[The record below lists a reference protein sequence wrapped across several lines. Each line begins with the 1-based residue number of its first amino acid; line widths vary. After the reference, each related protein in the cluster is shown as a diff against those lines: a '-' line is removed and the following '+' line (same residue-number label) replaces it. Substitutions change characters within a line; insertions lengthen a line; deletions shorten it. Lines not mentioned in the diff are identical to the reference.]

1 MVLHKGV
8 IKLKIKTKLLLLT
21 SSLLIVSSGVLGVTA
36 YTLSKNELSKL
47 GETTLKNNT
56 NVIVEEI
63 NKLDTQVQKG
73 NITLDQAKEMVI
85 ENFLGP
91 KKSDGT
97 REINKN
103 INLGDNGYSFI
114 ISKDGK
120 LLGHPS
126 SEGKNIWDNKDPDGN
141 SVGKMIVE
149 SVTNG
154 NGLVKYQWP
163 LPNDPQKNAEKLVYS
178 KEAKWGWIVS
188 SGTYSQDFNKSAN
201 VILINSLIVLFV
213 TLVVGMLVAW
223 YYSHQISAA
232 LNSVKRRLEKMAD
245 GDFTGEDV
253 NVKAK
258 DETSELASSLN
269 KMSAHLK
276 DLLNTVNTASVELS
290 DASQETATS
299 AQELVSASKNIANSI
314 EDVSNSAKLGQEYT
328 GTAIQSLETL
338 YELIE
343 KAKETASNSSA
354 NSSITLSSAQ
364 NGMDNVNQL
373 IQQISLIKDK
383 TTNTEEVIALLES
396 YTREI
401 KVIAHT
407 ITNIAEQTNILALNA
422 SIEAAR
428 AGEAGKSFAVVADE
442 VRKLAEETNEG
453 AKQVT
458 ALTTKISEASK
469 QSSISMAEN
478 KEVVNDGVQSV
489 QETGFS
495 LEQILDAVRS
505 TVEDIESLSNLAN
518 SEFDIAEQLL
528 KTVTDLQTIMEK
540 TTDNA
545 VEVSSSSEQTLASI
559 QDVSAVTEETSAMA
573 NQLNTSIN
581 KFKL

>member
-1 MVLHKGV
+1 VV
-8 IKLKIKTKLLLLT
+8 NLKIKTKLLWLI
-21 SSLLIVSSGVLGVTA
+21 SILLIVSSSILGITA
-36 YTLSKNELSKL
+36 YTLSKNELSNL
-47 GETTLKNNT
+47 GEKTLKNNT
-56 NVIVEEI
+56 NAIVEEI
-63 NKLDTQVQKG
+63 NKLDAQVQKG
-73 NITLDQAKEMVI
+73 DISLDEAQKMVI
-85 ENFLGP
+85 ESFLSS

-97 REINKN
+97 RDINKD
-103 INLGDNGYSFI
+103 IDLGESGYAFI
-114 ISKDGK
+114 IDKKGN
-120 LLGHPS
+120 LLGHPT
-126 SEGKNIWDNKDPDGN
+126 SEGKNIWGSKDPDGN

-149 SVTNG
+149 SATSG

-163 LPNDPQKNAEKLVYS
+163 LPDDPNKNAEKIVYS

-188 SGTYSQDFNKSAN
+188 SGTYTQDFNKSAD
-201 VILINSLIVLFV
+201 VILNNTLIVLV
-213 TLVVGMLVAW
+213 ITLVLGTLIAWFFAHRISTSLNLVKGRLEEM
-223 YYSHQISAA
+223 SEGNFTGDNI
-232 LNSVKRRLEKMAD
+232 SVKS
-245 GDFTGEDV
+245 
-253 NVKAK
+253 K
-258 DETSELASSLN
+258 DETRDLANSLN
-269 KMSAHLK
+269 KMSVHLK

-314 EDVSNSAKLGQEYT
+314 EDVSNSAKLGKEYT
-328 GTAIQSLETL
+328 GEAIQSLETL

-343 KAKETASNSSA
+343 KAKETAANSSA

-364 NGMDNVNQL
+364 NGMDNVNKL
-373 IQQISLIKDK
+373 IHQISLIKDK
-383 TTNTEEVIALLES
+383 TNNTEEVIALLES

-401 KVIAHT
+401 KVIANT
-407 ITNIAEQTNILALNA
+407 ITEIAEQTNILALNA

-428 AGEAGKSFAVVADE
+428 AGSAGKSFAVVADE

-458 ALTTKISEASK
+458 ALTVKISEASK

-478 KEVVNDGVQSV
+478 KEVVNDGVNSV
-489 QETGFS
+489 EETGFS

-518 SEFDIAEQLL
+518 NEFEIAEQLL
-528 KTVTDLQTIMEK
+528 KTVTDLQAIMEK

-581 KFKL
+581 RFKL